1 MCGGVDFFRIY
12 ISMFYYERV
21 TCILSVLCWDG
32 SCGGVVGI
40 IQSQVLLRMGCF
52 IEDYWLV
59 VYD

>member
-52 IEDYWLV
+52 IEDYW
-59 VYD
+59 